1 MNQEIINPL
10 LLMQNIKCMH
20 NFQEEVIDG
29 AAQLETLFIR
39 LRQIGKAYE
48 AAVGHSGQATHWAF
62 WKKYGR

>member
-10 LLMQNIKCMH
+10 LLMQNIKCMY
-20 NFQEEVIDG
+20 NFQEGVIDG

-39 LRQIGKAYE
+39 LKQTGKAYE
-48 AAVGHSGQATHWAF
+48 ATLGHSGQAF